1 MGTPRG
7 PIALLLSLALSACT
21 FPPLETPSP
30 PPPATSSPSPTPS
43 PTPRPTPTPRP
54 SPTPGAAI
62 PDFQAGEIV
71 TTAIDGLRVH
81 NLPGVDT
88 PVVTGLLPL
97 ASELRVVMGPVP
109 VENLGW
115 YLLADVDGREPT
127 FEEGW
132 VAAGAEPE
140 PFLASTGRVAE
151 GSPYLA
157 SMDHTGNAEQGPIE
171 IGSGDHAIRWVAVD
185 PERTRCSLAVSFM
198 LAGGGQPMPAI
209 RATVGTGV
217 DRGTLQPQSF
227 ASLRISGPVFVTVES
242 DCSWALVILR
252 TPPPSSPSASPS
264 PAP

>member
-1 MGTPRG
+1 MGTPRAPLG
-7 PIALLLSLALSACT
+7 ILLALALSACT

-30 PPPATSSPSPTPS
+30 PPRATPSPSPTPS
-43 PTPRPTPTPRP
+43 PTPRPTPTPR
-54 SPTPGAAI
+54 SLPTPAAAI

-97 ASELRVVMGPVP
+97 AFELRVVMGPVP
-109 VENLGW
+109 VEDLGW
-115 YLLADVDGREPT
+115 YLLGDVDDREPN

-132 VAAGAEPE
+132 VAAGAEPD
-140 PFLASTGRVAE
+140 PFLASTGRVVE
-151 GSPYLA
+151 RSPYVA

-198 LAGGGQPMPAI
+198 PAGGGEPVAAI

-217 DRGTLQPQSF
+217 DRSTLQPQSF
-227 ASLRISGPVFVTVES
+227 AALRISGPVFVTVES
-242 DCSWALVILR
+242 DCAWALVIVR
-252 TPPPSSPSASPS
+252 VPPPSPPSASPS